1 MGLDNGIYIKV
12 HNKQMKQELYHDL
25 YSFMEYNARE
35 DDEDFDFAYWRKCWN
50 VRRALYDISNIEEDD
65 SLPYYTFDNAS
76 DLMAVV
82 SWLTDQFTYNS
93 EIEESSKQEIDDEDD
108 ENLYRRPDV
117 CEWDRSYNNS
127 YANGTI
133 WSTREATGEN
143 MRIIKQLTALCVWLS
158 CHSNYKLHIDYELC
172 WYDSY

>member
-50 VRRALYDISNIEEDD
+50 VRRALYDISEATEDNNV
-65 SLPYYTFDNAS
+65 SHYTFDS
-76 DLMAVV
+76 IDDLMTIVN
-82 SWLTDQFTYNS
+82 WLTDQFTYDS
-93 EIEESSKQEIDDEDD
+93 EIEEISRQEIDDED
-108 ENLYRRPDV
+108 NPNAIPDT
-117 CEWDRSYNNS
+117 CKWDRSYGHS
-127 YANGTI
+127 YANSTI
-133 WSTREATGEN
+133 WSTREATGAN
-143 MRIIKQLTALCVWLS
+143 MRTIKQLTALYVWLS
-158 CHSNYKLHIDYELC
+158 CHSTYKLHIDYELC